1 VLGRFFKSGNS
12 MAVRI
17 PKELAFAETIQ
28 EVETERIGNTL
39 GVCPLEEQTRDV
51 TDGETRDGL
60 RLFMMT
66 RETVFCACSAPRN
79 RGLSLIS
86 SLAARRN

>member
-1 VLGRFFKSGNS
+1 
-12 MAVRI
+12 MAMRI
-17 PKELAFAETIQ
+17 KRLAFAENIQ

-51 TDGETRDGL
+51 MDGETSDGL

-66 RETVFCACSAPRN
+66 RKSLTPPLSART
-79 RGLSLIS
+79 L
-86 SLAARRN
+86 

>member
-1 VLGRFFKSGNS
+1 

-17 PKELAFAETIQ
+17 KRLAFAENIQ

-51 TDGETRDGL
+51 TVGETSDGL
-60 RLFMMT
+60 RLFMIDLGNCVLCLFSPEKPWSVPNKLT
-66 RETVFCACSAPRN
+66 FIRR
-79 RGLSLIS
+79 
-86 SLAARRN
+86 ARRASPHH